1 MPHKECSMV
10 SANPFVKLPALI
22 LSTALIAAACG
33 STSSQNMDEDMMGAD
48 DGDRMS
54 DPITIENDGTTA
66 LEGHTPRGFA
76 GSGVGLF
83 AGDNL
88 NSNFPNGEGLQI
100 LLSFEIPNEMLE
112 PNQATLTSEV
122 LSTSGNVFEAL
133 GELQAAPVSYEAF
146 GPELFDIA
154 TTGEAVT
161 CERPTETS
169 LECDVTEA
177 AQDALSSEAT
187 HIQLRLTLEQLSD
200 NDGEQDLVLFNNGDS
215 NVNEP
220 GLFTLELN

>member
-1 MPHKECSMV
+1 MAHGKSRLRFLLIALAM
-10 SANPFVKLPALI
+10 ALI
-22 LSTALIAAACG
+22 VAACG
-33 STSSQNMDEDMMGAD
+33 DDDPAGMPEDMLATD

-54 DPITIENDGTTA
+54 DPIDILNDGTTA

-88 NSNFPNGEGLQI
+88 NANFPNGEGIQI
-100 LLSFEIPNEMLE
+100 LLSFLIPDEMLE
-112 PNQATLTSEV
+112 PNTATLSSEV
-122 LSTSGNVFEAL
+122 LSTRGNVFEAL
-133 GELQAAPVSYEAF
+133 GELQVAPVSYDQF
-146 GPELFDIA
+146 GPELFDIEPI
-154 TTGEAVT
+154 GEVVT

-177 AQDALSSEAT
+177 AQDALEREAT
-187 HIQLRLTLEQLSD
+187 HIQLRLTLEELAD

-220 GLFTLELN
+220 GLFVLELN